1 MNKLFPPLSISVLA
15 VFFCALQVCASD
27 RGQGKMPQTPG
38 RDIPRPDYSPNSFPD
53 ISETDENV
61 PECPHSVRVP
71 PSIKKPPIL
80 MY

>member
-1 MNKLFPPLSISVLA
+1 MSKLFSPLSLAVLA
-15 VFFCALQVCASD
+15 VFFCALQVFA
-27 RGQGKMPQTPG
+27 GNQEQGKMPQIPG
-38 RDIPRPDYSPNSFPD
+38 RDSHYIPDSSPD